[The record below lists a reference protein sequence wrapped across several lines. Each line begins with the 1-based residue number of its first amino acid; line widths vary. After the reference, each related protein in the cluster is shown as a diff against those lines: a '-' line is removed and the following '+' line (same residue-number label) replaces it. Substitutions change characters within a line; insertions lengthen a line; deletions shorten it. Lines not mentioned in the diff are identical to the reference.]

1 MLKDELLDMIKV
13 LETSAYKNIFNSK
26 TILEDIKYDSFIFVL
41 NKGTTMLIFSFLS
54 NLISVWRFAVL

>member
-26 TILEDIKYDSFIFVL
+26 TILNDVKYDSFIFVL
-41 NKGTTMLIFSFLS
+41 NKLREYIK
-54 NLISVWRFAVL
+54 NE